1 MGWFK
6 KLFSGG
12 AKTKADPL
20 QDEAWQKKCDEIGAR
35 LDMLFAQLRTD
46 RGTSVFITQFV
57 VQAQREIMSDQPTR
71 FSPDDSIDRLA
82 AEAALQGF
90 LDPQGWG
97 ARSRGVVQDD
107 ALMAILIH
115 YAQRGD
121 ESAACAVRHFAAGRL
136 KKRSAGKGT
145 PEAER
150 MAKEF
155 AQAETPQ

>member
-1 MGWFK
+1 MEWFK
-6 KLFSGG
+6 KFFCSA
-12 AKTKADPL
+12 AKTQADPP
-20 QDEAWQKKCDEIGAR
+20 QDEAWQKKCDEIGER
-35 LDMLFAQLRTD
+35 LDMLFAQLSTD

-107 ALMAILIH
+107 ALMAILVH

-121 ESAACAVRHFAAGRL
+121 ESAACAVRHYADGHL
-136 KKRSAGKGT
+136 KKRSTGKGT

-150 MAKEF
+150 LAKEF
-155 AQAETPQ
+155 AQAEAPQ